1 MQQCA
6 FCLNEADL
14 TGEHIWSDWMNR
26 VLPPSG
32 PFQVT
37 STKGTGEPI
46 CYRAHTLNM
55 KLRVVCEK
63 CNNGWMSELESYRA
77 IPAMKDL
84 ILSDKGVL
92 LTSQR
97 LESIAIFAFK
107 CAVIADHSSFLK
119 PKFKNR
125 ELFFSADCRTAFRQ
139 SLAIPEGVQMWLA
152 ASKEDGRGTF
162 RDTYRPSPPSVARGF
177 ELYELTY
184 GVGYLIFQVV
194 ATRWLGDGSKGDLL
208 RFGHGRYWN
217 KFCLPLWPN
226 DGCTVLWPPDKQL
239 TPELARR
246 FSERWKDT
254 KIRYPND

>member
-1 MQQCA
+1 
-6 FCLNEADL
+6 
-14 TGEHIWSDWMNR
+14 
-26 VLPPSG
+26 
-32 PFQVT
+32 
-37 STKGTGEPI
+37 
-46 CYRAHTLNM
+46 
-55 KLRVVCEK
+55 
-63 CNNGWMSELESYRA
+63 
-77 IPAMKDL
+77 MKDL

-152 ASKEDGRGTF
+152 ASQKIGRGTF

-184 GVGYLIFQVV
+184 GVGYLIFQLV

-226 DGCTVLWPPDKQL
+226 RRLYRFCGLPISSSLRNWPEDSL
-239 TPELARR
+239 
-246 FSERWKDT
+246 SGG
-254 KIRYPND
+254 KIRKSDTLTTDSKPVD